1 MTSTP
6 PQART
11 LGELKRSG
19 YRPLSIREEWRKN
32 LIAALDSKTPLF
44 PNMVGYE
51 DSVVPQIENAILS
64 GHDMIFLGERGQGK
78 TRIIRSLIDLLDEF
92 LPVVKGTEVADDP
105 FAPISRAARQ
115 ALAEKGD
122 DLEIEWLHRSR
133 RYGEKLATP
142 DTTTAELIGDIDP
155 IKVAEGRY
163 LSDEMTIHFGLI
175 PRSNRGIF
183 AINELPD
190 LAEKVQVSL
199 FNILEERD
207 VQIKGYTI
215 RLPLDIVVVATA
227 NPEDYTSRGRII
239 TPLKDRFDVQIRT
252 HYPRTL
258 EDEIAIVEQEVPS
271 VERSSRPV
279 RVPAFIKEIVAQM
292 TFEARASN
300 EINQA
305 SGVSVRVSINN
316 YESLL
321 SNAEKRAVR
330 VGEREIVPRTNRG
343 IFAINELPDLT
354 EKVQV
359 GLFNL
364 MEEKDVQIK
373 GYKIRLPLDVVIVAS
388 ANPEDYTSRGRI
400 ITPLKDRF
408 DVQIRTHYPT
418 TLDDEIAIMEQEVP
432 PRDRA
437 GRDLRVPDFVKQLI
451 AQLTME
457 ARASNEINQASGV
470 SVRVTINNYES
481 VIANAEKRAVR
492 CGERE
497 IVPRITD
504 LHAVLAST
512 AGKIE
517 LEYAGE
523 EKKEGDLIDR
533 LLGRAV
539 MKVFDRAITIE
550 SLKKVI
556 DYFEG
561 GGGVEVS
568 DRMPAVDYL
577 EGVRGIP
584 GLREAI
590 VALGPFESPALVAAA
605 TEFILEGLHVH
616 QKLNKDRHGGR
627 FTYRS

>member
-1 MTSTP
+1 MEE
-6 PQART
+6 ART
-11 LGELKRSG
+11 LAELR
-19 YRPLSIREEWRKN
+19 R
-32 LIAALDSKTPLF
+32 
-44 PNMVGYE
+44 VGYE
-51 DSVVPQIENAILS
+51 VAPVREEMRRNLLGTLARGERILSGIIGYDETVVPDLENAILS
-64 GHDMIFLGERGQGK
+64 GHHIVFLGERGQAK
-78 TRIIRSLIDLLDEF
+78 SRIMRGLVSLLDERV
-92 LPVVKGTEVADDP
+92 PAIAGCEINDDP
-105 FAPISRAARQ
+105 FRPICRACRRR
-115 ALAEKGD
+115 LAEEGEA
-122 DLEIEWLHRSR
+122 LPLVWVGREQ

-142 DTTTAELIGDIDP
+142 DVSMADLIGEIDP

-163 LSDEMTIHFGLI
+163 LADEETIHYGL
-175 PRSNRGIF
+175 
-183 AINELPD
+183 
-190 LAEKVQVSL
+190 
-199 FNILEERD
+199 
-207 VQIKGYTI
+207 
-215 RLPLDIVVVATA
+215 
-227 NPEDYTSRGRII
+227 
-239 TPLKDRFDVQIRT
+239 
-252 HYPRTL
+252 
-258 EDEIAIVEQEVPS
+258 
-271 VERSSRPV
+271 
-279 RVPAFIKEIVAQM
+279 
-292 TFEARASN
+292 
-300 EINQA
+300 
-305 SGVSVRVSINN
+305 
-316 YESLL
+316 
-321 SNAEKRAVR
+321 
-330 VGEREIVPRTNRG
+330 VPRTHRG

-373 GYKIRLPLDVVIVAS
+373 GYKVRLPLDIVIVAS

-408 DVQIRTHYPT
+408 DCQIRTHYPT
-418 TLDDEIAIMEQEVP
+418 QLEDEIAIMEQEVAAG
-432 PRDRA
+432 DRS
-437 GRDLRVPDFVKQLI
+437 GRELRVPGFVKELI

-457 ARASNEINQASGV
+457 ARGSNEINQSSGV

-497 IVPRITD
+497 VVPRITD

-523 EKKEGDLIDR
+523 EKKENDLIDR

-539 MKVFDRAITIE
+539 LKVFDRAVTIE
-550 SLKKVI
+550 SLKKVVE
-556 DYFEG
+556 YFES

-605 TEFILEGLHVH
+605 SEFILEGLHVH